1 VRRASFLV
9 TALAAVVLLA
19 AARPPQGPQL
29 HLTGAS
35 GALQIT
41 NSKAGEAI
49 LRGEGLRPGEAAVGS
64 VTLTNNGG
72 RGASLALEAGLEGE
86 TPGTG
91 GGRLWDAL
99 DVVVSDV
106 TDGQAPIAVYQGRL
120 GGLGR
125 LTLGGLAATQGRS
138 YRFAVSLPRGAG
150 NAYQGAR
157 LSLGLAWSAQ
167 ASDAPAP
174 PPATATPA
182 PPPAPATP
190 APATPAPATPAP
202 TAAPAAPPLP
212 PAPASVVT
220 AADVITLPSAK
231 ACVSRRRLAVRVR
244 PGRGATVAKTTVYV
258 NGRRGGSR
266 RGARAVINLRGL
278 PRGTVKVK
286 VVAVL
291 TDGRRL
297 TLSRT
302 YRTCK
307 RR

>member
-1 VRRASFLV
+1 VRRASPHN

-29 HLTGAS
+29 HLADAS
-35 GALQIT
+35 GALEIS
-41 NSKAGEAI
+41 NSEAGHAI

-64 VTLTNNGG
+64 VTLTNSGG
-72 RGASLALEAGLEGE
+72 LGASLALAAGLEGE
-86 TPGTG
+86 TAGAG

-99 DVVVSDV
+99 DVIVSDV
-106 TDGQAPIAVYQGRL
+106 TAPQAPFAIYQGRL
-120 GGLGR
+120 AGLDR
-125 LTLGGLAATQGRS
+125 LTLGGLAPTQRRS

-167 ASDAPAP
+167 AIEGPV
-174 PPATATPA
+174 TPA
-182 PPPAPATP
+182 LPPAPAPLP
-190 APATPAPATPAP
+190 APAP
-202 TAAPAAPPLP
+202 P

-220 AADVITLPSAK
+220 PADVLALPSVK

-244 PGRGATVAKTTVYV
+244 PARGATVATTTVYV
-258 NGRRGGSR
+258 NGRRAGSR

-278 PRGTVKVK
+278 PRGTVKVR

-291 TDGRRL
+291 TDGRRF